1 MAIPKSLRQWF
12 ILHFIVDLIFAA
24 ALIFYPQQLLNL
36 IGLQG
41 EVISLRIIGAG
52 LIGIGGASLLMHKG
66 GKKEYSI
73 MLNFKLLWSISAVL
87 VLLFSKPLLW
97 PIIILFL
104 IFMSAWLYYKKSYN
118 L

>member
-1 MAIPKSLRQWF
+1 MIPKSLRQWF
-12 ILHFIVDLIFAA
+12 LLHFVVDSIFAV
-24 ALIFYPQQLLNL
+24 ALIFYPQQLLDL

-41 EVISLRIIGAG
+41 NVLLLRVIGAA
-52 LIGIGGASLLMHKG
+52 LIAIGGASFLMHKG

-87 VLLFSKPLLW
+87 ILLFSKPLLW

-104 IFMSAWLYYKKSYN
+104 IFMSAWIYYKKSYN